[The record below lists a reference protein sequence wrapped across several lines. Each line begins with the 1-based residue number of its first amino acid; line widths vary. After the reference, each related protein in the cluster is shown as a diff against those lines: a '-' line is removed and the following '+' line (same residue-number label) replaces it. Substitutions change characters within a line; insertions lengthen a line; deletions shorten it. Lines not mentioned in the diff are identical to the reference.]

1 MLRDVFVSLTG
12 HIIVFG
18 GLIASSFFGI
28 KPSSTVIVQPVT
40 MVTTKQIERL
50 LEQTTVKE
58 NTKPK
63 VPQVQIKPDEQMPRK
78 VRRPKQTV
86 KTTDTK
92 QQKSSPRKGT
102 SLPGIQTDVEVDID
116 YLIAMR
122 DKILRNW
129 GYPRLQETL
138 STTVYFRIS
147 NNGNIEGII
156 KIEKPTGNVRFDRSA
171 YEAIQKSNPFEPLPG
186 EFKKSGLG
194 IHINFIYDPE

>member
-1 MLRDVFVSLTG
+1 MLRDVFVSLSG

-40 MVTTKQIERL
+40 MVTPRQIERL

-58 NTKPK
+58 NIKPK
-63 VPQVQIKPDEQMPRK
+63 VPQVQIKPDEKMPRK
-78 VRRPKQTV
+78 VRRRKQTV
-86 KTTDTK
+86 KKTETK
-92 QQKSSPRKGT
+92 KQKPSPKKVK
-102 SLPGIQTDVEVDID
+102 SLPGIQTDVEVDLD
-116 YLIAMR
+116 YLVAMR

-129 GYPRLQETL
+129 GYPRLQEKL

-147 NNGNIEGII
+147 KSGNIEGII

-171 YEAIQKSNPFEPLPG
+171 YEAIRKSNPFEPLPG
-186 EFKKSGLG
+186 EFNKSGLG

>member
-12 HIIVFG
+12 HTIVFG

-28 KPSSTVIVQPVT
+28 KPSVTVIVYPVT
-40 MVTTKQIERL
+40 MVTPRQIERL

-63 VPQVQIKPDEQMPRK
+63 VPQVQIKPDEKMPRK
-78 VRRPKQTV
+78 VRRRKQTV
-86 KTTDTK
+86 KKTEPIK
-92 QQKSSPRKGT
+92 QKPSPKKGT
-102 SLPGIQTDVEVDID
+102 NLPGIQTDVEVDLD
-116 YLIAMR
+116 YLVAMR

-129 GYPRLQETL
+129 GYPRLQEALT
-138 STTVYFRIS
+138 TTVYFRIS
-147 NNGNIEGII
+147 KSGNIEGII
-156 KIEKPTGNVRFDRSA
+156 KIEKPTGNIRFDRSA

-186 EFKKSGLG
+186 ELVKSGLG

>member
-1 MLRDVFVSLTG
+1 MLRDIFVSLTG
-12 HIIVFG
+12 HTIVVG

-28 KPSSTVIVQPVT
+28 KPSSIVIVQPIT
-40 MVTTKQIERL
+40 MVTPRQIERL

-63 VPQVQIKPDEQMPRK
+63 VPQVQIKPDEKMPRK
-78 VRRPKQTV
+78 VRRRKQTV
-86 KTTDTK
+86 KKTEPKK
-92 QQKSSPRKGT
+92 QKPSPKKGK
-102 SLPGIQTDVEVDID
+102 SLPGIQTDVEIDID
-116 YLIAMR
+116 YLVAMR

-129 GYPRLQETL
+129 GYPRLQEAL

-147 NNGNIEGII
+147 KSGNIEGII
-156 KIEKPTGNVRFDRSA
+156 KIEKPTGNIRFDRSA

-186 EFKKSGLG
+186 ELKKSGLG